1 MITLLFIY
9 FVLNLPLPTAN
20 FCLGALQA
28 AGLFVVE
35 FNEVT
40 QKQAA
45 FSPTRRQNP
54 LQPQLP
60 AFPTSLTLPSSGYQP
75 PLPRPTQLTT
85 NEENAPHLLFLRALR

>member
-9 FVLNLPLPTAN
+9 FVLNLPLPAAN

-40 QKQAA
+40 QKPPSLPPEDRIPS
-45 FSPTRRQNP
+45 SPNY
-54 LQPQLP
+54 LP
-60 AFPTSLTLPSSGYQP
+60 GGALPTSLTLPSSGYQP
-75 PLPRPTQLTT
+75 HSPDPPSSPQMRKT
-85 NEENAPHLLFLRALR
+85 PHIYCS